1 MIYVEI
7 INLIKKIKNGSR
19 DNLLIDSLNN
29 IKYKYSGNANI
40 RLQNSLVKAID
51 FRINNAIGIFFSSIN
66 NDTTQIQLIISELQ
80 SETQYCKLLSKSSL
94 LDKETSD
101 TVYGMINTY
110 LSKADELFKSLFS
123 NSADESLSMLA
134 LNINLG
140 GKNEL

>member
-66 NDTTQIQLIISELQ
+66 NDTTQIQLMISELQ